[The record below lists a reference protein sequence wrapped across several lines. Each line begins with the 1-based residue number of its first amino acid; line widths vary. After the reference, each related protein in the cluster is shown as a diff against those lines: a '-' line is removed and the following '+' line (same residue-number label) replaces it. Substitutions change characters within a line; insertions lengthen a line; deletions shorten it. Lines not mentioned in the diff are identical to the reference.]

1 MQIFLMKVML
11 IFQWE
16 GSYHLTVGFSKVG
29 SIMDSW
35 HISDWFSLSGQHY
48 KCLQ

>member
-1 MQIFLMKVML
+1 MKGRL

-16 GSYHLTVGFSKVG
+16 GGYHLTVGFSKVG
-29 SIMDSW
+29 RLMNSW
-35 HISDWFSLSGQHY
+35 HISDGFCLSGQHY